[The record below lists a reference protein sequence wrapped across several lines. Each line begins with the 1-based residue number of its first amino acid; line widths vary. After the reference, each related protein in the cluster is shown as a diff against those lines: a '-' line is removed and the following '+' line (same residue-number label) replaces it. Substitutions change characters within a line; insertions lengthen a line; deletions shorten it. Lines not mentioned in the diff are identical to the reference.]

1 MWKARRDAVNR
12 RTSVEIADGLFGLLV
27 EWERVLSE
35 ERHRVFP
42 GIRSGGWR
50 GAGQPPRCRLY
61 VRLREEKKSLGR
73 RDAED
78 AEGILGLHPPGQ
90 VGLVRRAAAHQP
102 DPDVQNLEPRR
113 RTPHSTSA
121 GRPLMGR
128 VVQVAMG
135 AIARTV
141 V

>member
-27 EWERVLSE
+27 EWER
-35 ERHRVFP
+35 
-42 GIRSGGWR
+42 
-50 GAGQPPRCRLY
+50 
-61 VRLREEKKSLGR
+61 LREEKKSLGR
-73 RDAED
+73 RDAEG

-102 DPDVQNLEPRR
+102 DPDVQDLEPRR
-113 RTPHSTSA
+113 RAPHSTSA

-135 AIARTV
+135 AISRTV